1 MLSKPSGNLGRVH
14 VASCT
19 FFLVSEIVHGI
30 LMLLQVGG
38 VKVVA
43 GVRVECA
50 IERNSVRIL
59 SGMNESRVGFE
70 LVSEVRASVLALLEV
85 GSIEVVL
92 VVPAAVKGNT
102 TTVFGLHD
110 VARGSLFLPART
122 GAVALT
128 SVGSLEPDVNE
139 VQRGLRRMS
148 SRRNG
153 HRCCR

>member
-1 MLSKPSGNLGRVH
+1 MISKPSGNLGRVH
-14 VASCT
+14 VAGCT

-30 LMLLQVGG
+30 LVLLQVGG

-43 GVRVECA
+43 RVRVECA

-59 SGMNESRVGFE
+59 SGVNESRMGLQ
-70 LVSEVRASVLALLEV
+70 LVSEVCASVLALLEV
-85 GSIEVVL
+85 SSVEVVL
-92 VVPAAVKGNT
+92 VVPAAVEGNT

-110 VARGSLFLPART
+110 ITCGSFFLPART

-128 SVGSLEPDVNE
+128 SVGGLEQDISE
-139 VQRGLRRMS
+139 AQGGLRMMS